1 MSGTTGTRDRL
12 AGALDRA
19 RRSVRQVRDRKEH
32 IGEAQTKASLISPV
46 LAALGWD
53 TTDLDEVS
61 LEYRHKPQD
70 NPVDYALFLH
80 RSPRLFVEAKALD
93 TNLDDHKW
101 RSQTVNYANAAGVE
115 WCVLT
120 DGNHYWIYNAHAPV
134 AVEQKL
140 FRTVTIAEAE
150 TDDRVLDT
158 LLLLSKEK
166 LSGKIIDEL
175 WKAHFID
182 RSVQGVLDGLFDDL
196 DAGLV
201 NAIRKRTPE
210 LLPAQIRDSLRR
222 ADVRIDFPVLTA
234 TDVPH
239 VPPPPGD
246 EAPPVAGHRVGAR
259 DRGSWTRVSDLIAAG
274 LVKPG
279 DEWRLKT
286 ASVEATLQ
294 VQGDGTLLVN
304 GQSYG
309 SPSAAG
315 QAVTGWRSCDGWRVW
330 EYQDGAG
337 NWAPVDVLRKRL
349 SGEEGRRASAD
360 ELDGRR
366 SAPNGQPSPS
376 GEGGAVDDRLA
387 GKPTAQALF
396 RVLAQRTQQAV
407 GEFAIHANSKHII
420 LSNRYAFAAISVLHS
435 GLRIGLRLDSSA
447 VERHPRL
454 RAQPRGVFEGW
465 NALHVSTAVSS
476 EAEIDQELVGL
487 LKTAHG
493 AAE

>member
-1 MSGTTGTRDRL
+1 
-12 AGALDRA
+12 
-19 RRSVRQVRDRKEH
+19 
-32 IGEAQTKASLISPV
+32 V

-61 LEYRHKPQD
+61 LEYKHKPQD

-80 RSPRLFVEAKALD
+80 RSPKLFVEAKALD

-140 FRTVTIAEAE
+140 FRTVTIADVEA
-150 TDDRVLDT
+150 DDRVLDT

-182 RSVQGVLDGLFDDL
+182 RSVQGALDGLFDDL

-222 ADVRIDFPVLTA
+222 ADVRIGFPVLTA
-234 TDVPH
+234 TDVPL
-239 VPPPPGD
+239 VPAPAGD
-246 EAPPVAGHRVGAR
+246 GVPPVAGHRVGAR
-259 DRGSWTRVSDLIAAG
+259 DHGSWTRVSDLITAG

-294 VQGDGTLLVN
+294 VQGDGTLLVH

-315 QAVTGWRSCDGWRVW
+315 QAVTGWKSCDGWRVW
-330 EYQDGAG
+330 EYQDAAG
-337 NWAPVDVLRKRL
+337 QWAPVDALRKRL
-349 SGEEGRRASAD
+349 CEEDGKGASAPESDARQEAPSFRPSQSAESGGVD
-360 ELDGRR
+360 E
-366 SAPNGQPSPS
+366 
-376 GEGGAVDDRLA
+376 RLA
-387 GKPTAQALF
+387 GKPTAQTVF
-396 RVLAQRTQQAV
+396 SVLVERAQQAV
-407 GEFAIHANSKHII
+407 GEFSIHANSKHII
-420 LSNRYAFAAISVLHS
+420 FSNRYAFAVLSVLHS

-447 VERHPRL
+447 VERHSRL

-465 NALHVSTAVSS
+465 NALHVSTTISS
-476 EAEIDQELVGL
+476 EAQIDEELMDLV
-487 LKTAHG
+487 KVAHG
-493 AAE
+493 AAS